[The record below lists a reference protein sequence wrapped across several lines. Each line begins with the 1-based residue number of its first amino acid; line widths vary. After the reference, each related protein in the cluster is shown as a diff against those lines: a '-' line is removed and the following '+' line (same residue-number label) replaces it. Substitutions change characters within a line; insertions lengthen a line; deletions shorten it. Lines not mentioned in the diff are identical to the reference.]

1 MKWSHATVACGM
13 ILFAY
18 GDGTARAQT
27 VPAADI
33 PDLVT
38 PTNGINLGS
47 SSFSD
52 GFGPDKPGL
61 TLLAYARYN
70 VLNKIADSNGGDD
83 ANFQDPSIQ
92 VRTLVTQ
99 FSYLTPIKVG
109 SGTLG
114 FDVLVPV
121 TSFSSSFGAG
131 GRSLRDNGLGLSDVT
146 AGPFI
151 QFKPIIRNGR
161 PVASIRAA
169 FDVIIPTGKFS
180 RERDLNQGSGY
191 WSLDPYV
198 AFTVLP
204 RPNWEISGRVQ
215 YVYNFKTDRIANPPT
230 IPGVPFKTGQAG
242 QVAVLNL
249 ASSVNLD
256 RRSSIGIN
264 GYFVQQVTKNRI
276 DDIKIPGSERQS
288 LYVGPGFHLDR
299 LPVGIFNFNLYLP
312 VTARNDTTGPQV
324 NLQFIRPF

>member
-1 MKWSHATVACGM
+1 MLLCACG
-13 ILFAY
+13 A
-18 GDGTARAQT
+18 GGAAQAQT
-27 VPAADI
+27 SVPAAEI

-47 SSFSD
+47 SSFDD

-61 TLLAYARYN
+61 TLLGYARYN
-70 VLNKIADSNGGDD
+70 FLNKIAGPNGNGEV
-83 ANFQDPSIQ
+83 NFQDPSIQ

-99 FSYLTPIKVG
+99 FSYLTPIKVD
-109 SGTLG
+109 SGMLG

-131 GRSLRDNGLGLSDVT
+131 GRSLRDNGFGLSDVT
-146 AGPFI
+146 VGPFI
-151 QFKPIIRNGR
+151 QFRPIMRNGR
-161 PVASIRAA
+161 PVASVRAA
-169 FDVIIPTGKFS
+169 FDVVIPTGKFS
-180 RERDLNQGSGY
+180 RLRDLNQGSGY

-204 RPNWEISGRVQ
+204 QPNWEISGRVQ
-215 YVYNFKTDRIANPPT
+215 YLYNFETDRIANPPT
-230 IPGVPFKTGQAG
+230 IPGIDFKTGQAG

-249 ASSVNLD
+249 ASSVNVD

-264 GYFVQQVTKNRI
+264 GYFVQQVTKNQI
-276 DDIKIPGSERQS
+276 DGIKIPDSERQS
-288 LYVGPGFHLDR
+288 LYIGPGFHLDR
-299 LPVGIFNFNLYLP
+299 LPVGVFNFNVYIP
-312 VTARNDTTGPQV
+312 VVARNDTTGPQI